1 MNGLQHF
8 LCGNFLGRFD
18 DHHASPPASDEGESE
33 SEKELY
39 MPRDYEAPVGRA
51 SKGRSVMGRE
61 ARDWN
66 QYRKPI
72 VVETR
77 VGKEVLRSQFVGIR
91 VTRRELQQGMAKKL
105 ATVDVHTIEIIQ
117 CKLKEEPPLSE
128 MLGVVVLKL
137 SRNELTCLSR
147 PPKSQHL
154 KPLRLETLACDRNK
168 LQQVEPGALSGP
180 LVASLQVLDLSR
192 NQLSFL
198 PGDFVSGAQQLRY
211 LDLSHNQLFGLPD
224 SILKCT
230 RLLIL
235 NVDNNDIEQLPTA
248 FGRLTSL
255 RKLTASYN
263 ALTQLPES
271 IGDCQLL
278 EKIRVVNN
286 HITVMPHSLLK
297 LWKRKG
303 GVLEELLVDGNP
315 LIQPSITAFQM
326 GGLDQALRLFGEW
339 IDSHKVEE
347 SPAELP
353 AEEEE
358 HEEVAPETHR
368 DSLRDTVGG
377 VSRATGLF
385 DSRLS
390 GRETREM
397 RHTVLEELHSEE
409 ESERPNLIAPS
420 GDPDD
425 FRLED
430 LELEVVQVIDE
441 SGKRLSKFAMSQSDL
456 QRLQEGSSKP
466 SSDDLLDP
474 YYFSHVGDIN
484 EILSIRSAE
493 SAILILKKRYF
504 VLRQQDIAMDLAHS
518 ARSAAELRRDLDRCP
533 ELWDLFRAKFDCMK
547 YNGKV
552 PLQDLD
558 LYFCTL
564 VYGSKQAFT
573 SIHALWDKF
582 EVGEKGYMT
591 KDEWYNLCTRV
602 QTKLPKH
609 AQLDIWNL
617 LAWRDKVHL
626 HKPDFVA
633 GWHVHDLELRDAHV
647 KSIAGNLQLEYYGI
661 KVEELQERMR
671 MRLAE
676 DSQVSGSHSRSKD
689 TLVALPMGDGERWM
703 KSDQSQAKEI

>member
-39 MPRDYEAPVGRA
+39 MPRDYEAPAA
-51 SKGRSVMGRE
+51 SKGRSILGRA

-77 VGKEVLRSQFVGIR
+77 VGKEVLRSHFVGIR
-91 VTRRELQQGMAKKL
+91 VMRRELQQGMAKKL
-105 ATVDVHTIEIIQ
+105 AMVDVHTIEIIQ

-128 MLGVVVLKL
+128 MLSVVVLKL

-147 PPKSQHL
+147 PPKSQQL

-180 LVASLQVLDLSR
+180 LVASLKVLDLSR

-211 LDLSHNQLFGLPD
+211 LDLSQNQLFALPD

-248 FGRLTSL
+248 LGRLTGL

-271 IGDCQLL
+271 IGDCQVL

-303 GVLEELLVDGNP
+303 GALEELLVDGNP

-339 IDSHKVEE
+339 IDSCHEVEDSQE
-347 SPAELP
+347 VP
-353 AEEEE
+353 EEEDQ
-358 HEEVAPETHR
+358 EEDTLRESRRLSRASGLFEARSTVRSRLESR
-368 DSLRDTVGG
+368 DSVVEDLP
-377 VSRATGLF
+377 
-385 DSRLS
+385 
-390 GRETREM
+390 
-397 RHTVLEELHSEE
+397 SED
-409 ESERPNLIAPS
+409 ESERPSQPG
-420 GDPDD
+420 GDPDE

-430 LELEVVQVIDE
+430 LELEVVQIIDE
-441 SGKRLSKFAMSQSDL
+441 SGKRLSKFTMSQSDL
-456 QRLQEGSSKP
+456 QRLQEGCSKP

-474 YYFSHVGDIN
+474 YYFSHVQGDIN
-484 EILSIRSAE
+484 EILSIRSSE
-493 SAILILKKRYF
+493 SAILLLKKRYF
-504 VLRQQDIAMDLAHS
+504 VLRQQDIALDLAH
-518 ARSAAELRRDLDRCP
+518 AAHSAAELRRDLDRCP

-609 AQLDIWNL
+609 AQLDICYL

-633 GWHVHDLELRDAHV
+633 GWHVHDLEVRDAHV

-661 KVEELQERMR
+661 KVEELQERIR
-671 MRLAE
+671 MRLGE
-676 DSQVSGSHSRSKD
+676 DSQVSRSHRSKD
-689 TLVALPMGDGERWM
+689 ALVALPMGDGERWM
-703 KSDQSQAKEI
+703 KRSEKTQLLRFQEI